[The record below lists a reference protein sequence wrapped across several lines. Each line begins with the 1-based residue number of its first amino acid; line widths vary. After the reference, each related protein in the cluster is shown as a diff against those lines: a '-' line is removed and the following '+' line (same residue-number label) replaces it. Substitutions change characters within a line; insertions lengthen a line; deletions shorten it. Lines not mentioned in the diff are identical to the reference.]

1 MQMYFNF
8 SESPSTQPG
17 QGVQVIRLV
26 LPGRVEERVLRRLPV
41 AVAEFAEPLGV
52 FLDPPA
58 DPLLGLGGRRAAE
71 SRLVVVGDAQKEVNG
86 VARSRCPATLA
97 GEEVRDEPA
106 GDAAPGGPHA
116 APAPTLRRG

>member
-8 SESPSTQPG
+8 SESPATQSG

-26 LPGRVEERVLRRLPV
+26 LLDRVEERVLRRLPV
-41 AVAEFAEPLGV
+41 AVAEFAEPLGG

-71 SRLVVVGDAQKEVNG
+71 SRLRVGGGAQKEGNG

-97 GEEVRDEPA
+97 GEGGRDEPA
-106 GDAAPGGPHA
+106 GEAAA
-116 APAPTLRRG
+116 R